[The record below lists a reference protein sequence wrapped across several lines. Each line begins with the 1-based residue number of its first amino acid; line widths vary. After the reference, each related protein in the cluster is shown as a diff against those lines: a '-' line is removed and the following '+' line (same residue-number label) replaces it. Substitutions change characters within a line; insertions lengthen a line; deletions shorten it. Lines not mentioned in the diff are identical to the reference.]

1 MAAAIGGVKPFLSAR
16 STSAPAP
23 SRRCAVFQ
31 SCCDVAISNG
41 VRPWV
46 SCPFGSTWSI
56 RHNSMSESRWI
67 VTARTSSLG
76 EMEMRAGGSGPSAV
90 AQNNIKS
97 TTPIRK
103 TNRLLNT
110 RICRVGPD
118 IIQAVSSTVIG
129 AGLNCEPTFEQAGI
143 GRIQLNVACS
153 VLSNFQPMRLSILTL
168 CVALSTSFAAQPEAV
183 PTSTVPAAVAEAG
196 KDVVHQLNNAFAKV
210 FETVAPSVV
219 IIEVSKKN
227 DIAES
232 SPLDDLF
239 FQGAPDDN
247 NQRRNPGGPRPIQ
260 SEGSGFIVRPDGYIF
275 TNFHVVEGADKID
288 VKLRD
293 GRNFSGRVVGTDEK
307 TDIAVV
313 KIDAKDLPV
322 VQLGD
327 SDAVR
332 VGQFAFAIGA
342 PFKLDYTFTYGVV
355 SGKGRSKLLQTG
367 AYSISDYLQTDASI
381 NPGNSGGP
389 LCDIDGKVI
398 GMNTLINGLNRGLG
412 FAIPSNL
419 ANEIGQQL
427 VAGKKIA
434 RPWLGIRIESVGDNP
449 NTRDLLKGIDKGVVV
464 RTIEADAPANKSDL
478 RPFDVIT
485 KVDGTPVTT
494 DTQLQREILKKKIGQ
509 AVKLTVWR
517 KGQTIEIP
525 VTTGELPNEIARA
538 SNEIVPREQGRPED
552 AGKLGLQVQDITKE
566 MAERL
571 RLGDAHGV
579 IVTDVADNSIAAAQ
593 GIEREDVITEVDGK
607 PVKDVRSFREALTKA
622 DPKRGVLFYLDRQG
636 SKTFAVLKANGQ

>member
-1 MAAAIGGVKPFLSAR
+1 
-16 STSAPAP
+16 
-23 SRRCAVFQ
+23 
-31 SCCDVAISNG
+31 
-41 VRPWV
+41 
-46 SCPFGSTWSI
+46 
-56 RHNSMSESRWI
+56 MSEFRWI

-90 AQNNIKS
+90 AQSNIKS

-118 IIQAVSSTVIG
+118 IIRAVSITVIW

-153 VLSNFQPMRLSILTL
+153 VVSKFQPMRLSILAL
-168 CVALSTSFAAQPEAV
+168 CVALSTSYAAQPEVV
-183 PTSTVPAAVAEAG
+183 PMPTVPAAVAEAG

-227 DIAES
+227 DIGES

-288 VKLRD
+288 VKLKD
-293 GRNFSGRVVGTDEK
+293 GREFQAKVIGTDEK
-307 TDIAVV
+307 TDIAVI
-313 KIDAKDLPV
+313 KIDATNLPA
-322 VQLGD
+322 VQFVD
-327 SDAVR
+327 SDSVR

-355 SGKGRSKLLQTG
+355 SGKGRSKLLATG
-367 AYSISDYLQTDASI
+367 GYSISDYLQTDASI

-398 GMNTLINGLNRGLG
+398 GMNTLINGINRGLG
-412 FAIPSNL
+412 FAIPSNM
-419 ANEIGQQL
+419 AKEIGEEL
-427 VAGKKIA
+427 IAGRKIV
-434 RPWLGIRIESVGDNP
+434 RPWLGIRIETLGEDPSI
-449 NTRDLLKGIDKGVVV
+449 RDLFKGIEKGVVV
-464 RTIEADAPANKSDL
+464 RTIEADAPAYKSDL

-485 KVDGTPVTT
+485 HVDTNAVAT
-494 DTQLQREILKKKIGQ
+494 DSQLQHEILKKKIGQ
-509 AVKLTVWR
+509 KVELTIWR
-517 KGQTIEIP
+517 KGQMLKVP
-525 VTTGELPNEIARA
+525 VTTGELPNEISRA
-538 SNEIVPREQGRPED
+538 SNEPARPPQNREEEEV
-552 AGKLGLQVQDITKE
+552 GKFGLQVQELTKE
-566 MAERL
+566 MAQRFK
-571 RLGDAHGV
+571 LGVQRGV
-579 IVTDVADNSIAAAQ
+579 IVTDVTENSLAAQQ

-607 PVKDVRSFREALTKA
+607 PVTDVKTFREALNKA
-622 DPKRGVLFYLDRQG
+622 DPKRGVLLYLDRKG
-636 SKTFAVLKANGQ
+636 SKTFAVLKAGGGEPPSDR